1 MLNKKLKNV
10 AVIGCSY
17 TNWRDGDCLLQS
29 YPALIAND
37 FPEYNVI
44 DLSICGDSN
53 STVYYKI
60 KQAEK
65 QLKIKFDKIIWQI
78 THVWRM
84 CYFNQEYLKY
94 NPFDFLKKKNYI
106 YTFGEYQGNFT
117 QKQMVPLQ
125 PWMLGSTELS
135 KGSWAKEVMKNIKM
149 NFGLDE
155 KSIFSIIENY
165 HNHWHLQE
173 TVDLLNAVYGTDNVL
188 MFSWHNHNELNTISF
203 ENNYIG
209 TAQEWVGDKFF
220 EIGVDNAPHYNDA
233 GHRLI
238 YKNIYPDV
246 NRLLT

>member
-17 TNWRDGDCLLQS
+17 TNWRDGDCLLKS

-37 FPEYNVI
+37 FPAYNVI

-53 STVYYKI
+53 ATVYYKI

-65 QLKIKFDKIIWQI
+65 QFKIKFDKIIWQI

-84 CYFNQEYLKY
+84 CYFNKGYFEY

-125 PWMLGSTELS
+125 PWMLTNKE
-135 KGSWAKEVMKNIKM
+135 KSWEEDVIKNIKM
-149 NFGLDE
+149 NFGLDQ
-155 KSIFSIIENY
+155 KSIFAIIENY
-165 HNHWHLQE
+165 HNHWNLQE
-173 TVDLLNAVYGTDNVL
+173 TVDLLNSVYGTDNVI
-188 MFSWHNHNELNTISF
+188 MFSWHKSDDLTTISF

-209 TAQEWVGDKFF
+209 AVQEWLGDKFF
-220 EIGVDNAPHYNDA
+220 KIGVDNAPHYNDA

>member
-53 STVYYKI
+53 ATVYYKI

-65 QLKIKFDKIIWQI
+65 QLKIKFDKIICQI

-84 CYFNQEYLKY
+84 CYFNQEYLEY

-117 QKQMVPLQ
+117 QKQMIPLQ
-125 PWMLGSTELS
+125 PWMLENKQKKTWQ
-135 KGSWAKEVMKNIKM
+135 KQVIKNIAM
-149 NFGLDE
+149 NFGIDPR
-155 KSIFSIIENY
+155 SIFSILEN
-165 HNHWHLQE
+165 HFNHWHLQE
-173 TVDLLNAVYGTDNVL
+173 TVDLINCVYGTDNVL
-188 MFSWHNHNELNTISF
+188 MFSWHKDKDLNTISF

-209 TAQEWVGDKFF
+209 AVQTWLDNKFF
-220 EIGVDNAPHYNDA
+220 EIAIDNAPHYNAA

-238 YKNIYPDV
+238 YKNMYPNV

>member
-84 CYFNQEYLKY
+84 CYFNQEYLEY

-125 PWMLGSTELS
+125 VWMLGSTESS
-135 KGSWAKEVMKNIKM
+135 KDSRAKEVMKNIKM

-155 KSIFSIIENY
+155 KSIFTIIENY

-173 TVDLLNAVYGTDNVL
+173 TVDLLNSVYGTDNVL
-188 MFSWHNHNELNTISF
+188 MFSWHNHDELNTISF

-220 EIGVDNAPHYNDA
+220 KIGVDNAPHYNDA
-233 GHRLI
+233 GHKLI
-238 YKNIYPDV
+238 YKKIYPDV

>member
-1 MLNKKLKNV
+1 MLNKKLKNLAIV
-10 AVIGCSY
+10 GCSY

-29 YPALIAND
+29 YPALIANN

-53 STVYYKI
+53 ATVYYKI

-84 CYFNQEYLKY
+84 CYFNQEYLEY

-125 PWMLGSTELS
+125 VWMLGVTESS
-135 KGSWAKEVMKNIKM
+135 KESWAKQVMKNIKM

-155 KSIFSIIENY
+155 KSIFAIIENY

-173 TVDLLNAVYGTDNVL
+173 TVDLLNSVYGTDNVL
-188 MFSWHNHNELNTISF
+188 MFSWHNHDELNTINF

-220 EIGVDNAPHYNDA
+220 KIGVDNAPHYNAA